1 MCPWVSCDLEQLPP
15 WLAWTEAAALVLW
28 TLLLPLCSLLQLA
41 YVHGLRST
49 LLQVCTLIC
58 TNTQCM

>member
-1 MCPWVSCDLEQLPP
+1 LEQLPP